1 MENIRCLERETAL
14 AQVRNLV
21 HKIPEIGLDAIVHI
35 IQNLSPVQR
44 CEVAKVIGR
53 PEVPAGPSNAATCP
67 ASPSGS
73 GTTASGASTAPE
85 EDVVDPADSL

>member
-14 AQVRNLV
+14 AQVRSLV

-35 IQNLSPVQR
+35 IQNLSPAQR
-44 CEVAKVIGR
+44 SEVAKVIGR
-53 PEVPAGPSNAATCP
+53 PEVPAGPSNAATSP
-67 ASPSGS
+67 ASPGGS
-73 GTTASGASTAPE
+73 GTTAGAATAQE